1 MDRPGQARE
10 PLRYRLLY
18 GIDYLRSQNDRT
30 RHLRK
35 KMTRITGRLACL
47 ALAFSAPAGAQETPS
62 GPPPVRATFAIIDTA
77 GNRIGQV
84 TAVQEA
90 SGTLLQLFVRGLPP
104 GRHGLHLH
112 ATPVCE
118 PPSFQTATGHL
129 NPTGM
134 KHGRQNPEGPH
145 LGDLPNLEVNA
156 AGEARFQVRLDS
168 ITLASGPRS
177 IGVPGTALVIHA
189 GEDDE
194 RTDPTGNAGARIAC
208 AVVAIPEQ

>member
-1 MDRPGQARE
+1 MTLVEVNSSSRLQRIRAWLDSLPGVSYVQESVRTME
-10 PLRYRLLY
+10 DFPDDP
-18 GIDYLRSQNDRT
+18 GPIDPTPEL
-30 RHLRK
+30 
-35 KMTRITGRLACL
+35 
-47 ALAFSAPAGAQETPS
+47 PPET
-62 GPPPVRATFAIIDTA
+62 
-77 GNRIGQV
+77 V

-112 ATPVCE
+112 ATPACE
-118 PPSFQTATGHL
+118 PPTFQTAAGHL
-129 NPTGM
+129 NPAGA

-145 LGDLPNLEVNA
+145 LGDLPHLEVNR
-156 AGEARFQVRLDS
+156 AGEARFEIRLDS
-168 ITLASGPRS
+168 VNLTPGLRS

-208 AVVAIPEQ
+208 AVLAISEQ

>member
-1 MDRPGQARE
+1 MMQ
-10 PLRYRLLY
+10 
-18 GIDYLRSQNDRT
+18 
-30 RHLRK
+30 
-35 KMTRITGRLACL
+35 ITGRLAWL
-47 ALAFSAPAGAQETPS
+47 ALALSTTAGAQEAPS
-62 GPPPVRATFAIIDTA
+62 GPPTVRATFAIIDTA
-77 GNRIGQV
+77 GERIGQV

-112 ATPVCE
+112 ATPACE
-118 PPSFQTATGHL
+118 PPTFQTATGHL
-129 NPTGM
+129 NPAGA

-156 AGEARFQVRLDS
+156 AGEARFEIRLDS
-168 ITLASGPRS
+168 VTLTPGPRS
-177 IGVPGTALVIHA
+177 IGVPGTALIIHA

-208 AVVAIPEQ
+208 AVLAISEQ